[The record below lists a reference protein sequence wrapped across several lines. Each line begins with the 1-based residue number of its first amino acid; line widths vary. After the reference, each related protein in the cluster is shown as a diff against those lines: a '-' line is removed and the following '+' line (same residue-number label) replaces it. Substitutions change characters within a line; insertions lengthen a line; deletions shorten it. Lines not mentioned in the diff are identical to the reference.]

1 MDYTVIIF
9 WVMIGLL
16 LYAYIGYGI
25 IAGIISFIKLIIKKP
40 DAIFSDMPLP
50 DVALVIPA
58 YNEADILQEKI
69 KNTLALDYPTPML
82 HIFFITDGSTDYSNK
97 IIEPFTQIKLL
108 HTAQRQGK
116 MAAIN
121 RAMTFVKQPI
131 VIFSDANTL
140 LNKNAIR
147 EIVKH
152 YNDEKIGGVAGEK
165 KVMATISENIIGV
178 GEGLYWQ
185 YESAMKQ
192 LDSDLYTVV
201 AAAGELFSIRTKLFK
216 PLPVDTILDDLV
228 LAINTCKQGYTI
240 VYEKNAY
247 AIEAPSINLA
257 EERKRKIRIAA
268 GAAQAVARLG
278 ILPSATNWVLNF
290 QYFSRRI
297 IRWLVSPISLPIILI
312 TNILLV
318 YQFNGGI
325 LYKILLGSQIVFYIM
340 AIAGWVMY
348 KIGRRNILLFVPF
361 YFVFMNSCMLVGF
374 VRQIFNKQK
383 VTWDKAKRSNKLM
396 ADAVV

>member
-25 IAGIISFIKLIIKKP
+25 IAGIISFIKSIIKKP

>member
-216 PLPVDTILDDLV
+216 PLPIDTILDDLV